1 MKTKLSNKK
10 HNLLV
15 DFVVRRSTKLSN
27 TIGKTDEVINLTEG
41 QDNVDVPGMIGLLIM
56 LLLLFM
62 SVITF
67 IYY

>member
-10 HNLLV
+10 HNLHV
-15 DFVVRRSTKLSN
+15 DFAVRRSTKLFN

-41 QDNVDVPGMIGLLIM
+41 QDNADVPGMIRLLIM